1 MIRHANIA
9 AVVVVVL
16 HVAHLHR
23 VVGNARASSVA
34 AAHLCPSPPPPR
46 RTSSSAPS
54 GRHRSPW
61 TRSGARSARTNC
73 WSSMQLLLDATTPAF
88 GDGASRGATGR
99 GTCSWWPAMYC
110 RSPPWPRQI
119 VALTSSTARRR
130 CYVARTKLPAR
141 YAAAVLVG
149 VHHVA
154 VVGALLVAMLAAG
167 CTNGNSG
174 NT

>member
-1 MIRHANIA
+1 MTCPYHLHRTHGVETYVFITISALQPYFYTRKHLKSEPRVGIRIQLILIHLWLPSSLSHELVRFSPTVYHACVRTSIIIQRIMIRHANIA

-23 VVGNARASSVA
+23 VVESARASSVA

-73 WSSMQLLLDATTPAF
+73 WSSM
-88 GDGASRGATGR
+88 
-99 GTCSWWPAMYC
+99 
-110 RSPPWPRQI
+110 
-119 VALTSSTARRR
+119 
-130 CYVARTKLPAR
+130 
-141 YAAAVLVG
+141 
-149 VHHVA
+149 
-154 VVGALLVAMLAAG
+154 
-167 CTNGNSG
+167 
-174 NT
+174 